1 MENTFTHLV
10 KYEMIIF
17 NNKKKPET
25 LNSPLS
31 T

>member
-1 MENTFTHLV
+1 MENTLTHLV

-17 NNKKKPET
+17 NKKKQPET